1 MATLYPP
8 SCTAASTALGYVLRA
23 LGVDDAYDLQHLT
36 GLPDGIHIAE
46 REAMLVATST
56 PAPLFRKAAEQLA
69 AITRLDVVLLR
80 VGDRVD
86 GALPVTADLT
96 LAALPHAPWPMVDLA
111 LWTGPAGQ
119 VWLVPSGFRASVEV
133 TAEGFLLDLLPPY
146 ASLAEREIG
155 VARAACEIGRLLAIG
170 EAQ

>member
-8 SCTAASTALGYVLRA
+8 ACTAASTALDYVLAA
-23 LGVDDAYDLQHLT
+23 LDIDGSRDLQYLD
-36 GLPDGIHIAE
+36 GLPDGLTLPE
-46 REAMLVATST
+46 REAMLVATAM

-69 AITRLDVVLLR
+69 ALGRLDVVLLR
-80 VGDRVD
+80 IGDRFD

-96 LAALPHAPWPMVDLA
+96 LAALPHAPWPMVNLA

-119 VWLVPSGFRASVEV
+119 LWLAPFGYGASVAATSERL
-133 TAEGFLLDLLPPY
+133 LLDMVPPY

-155 VARAACEIGRLLAIG
+155 IARAAREIGCILAAG
-170 EAQ
+170 KAR

>member
-23 LGVDDAYDLQHLT
+23 LGVDDAYDLQHLAR
-36 GLPDGIHIAE
+36 LPEGIHIAE

-56 PAPLFRKAAEQLA
+56 PAPLFRRAAEQLA
-69 AITRLDVVLLR
+69 AIARLDVVLLR
-80 VGDRVD
+80 IGDRVD
-86 GALPVTADLT
+86 GTLPVTADLT

-111 LWTGPAGQ
+111 LWTSPAGQ
-119 VWLVPSGFRASVEV
+119 VWLVPFGFGASVAV

-146 ASLAEREIG
+146 ASLAGREIG
-155 VARAACEIGRLLAIG
+155 IARAAREIGCILAAR
-170 EAQ
+170 EAR

>member
-8 SCTAASTALGYVLRA
+8 ACTAASTALGYVLVA
-23 LGVDDAYDLQHLT
+23 LEVDGTRDLQFLD
-36 GLPDGIHIAE
+36 GLPDGLYLPE
-46 REAMLVATST
+46 REAMLVATAT

-69 AITRLDVVLLR
+69 AIARLDVVLLR

-96 LAALPHAPWPMVDLA
+96 LAALPHAPWPMVDLS

-119 VWLVPSGFRASVEV
+119 LWLVPFGFGASIAV
-133 TAEGFLLDLLPPY
+133 TSEGLLLDMVPPY
-146 ASLAEREIG
+146 PSLAERKIG
-155 VARAACEIGRLLAIG
+155 LARAAREIGGIFAAG
-170 EAQ
+170 EAR

>member
-8 SCTAASTALGYVLRA
+8 SCTAASTALGYVLAA
-23 LGVDDAYDLQHLT
+23 LEIDGSRDLQVLD
-36 GLPDGIHIAE
+36 GLPDGLTLPE

-69 AITRLDVVLLR
+69 ALDRLDVVLLR
-80 VGDRVD
+80 IGDRFD

-96 LAALPHAPWPMVDLA
+96 LAALPHSPWPMVDLS

-119 VWLVPSGFRASVEV
+119 LWLVPFGFGASVAV
-133 TAEGFLLDLLPPY
+133 TSEGFLLDMVPPY
-146 ASLAEREIG
+146 ASLAERKIG
-155 VARAACEIGRLLAIG
+155 LARAARAIG
-170 EAQ
+170 SILAAGQAR